1 MSTTERDKFLSRY
14 ELLLK
19 IFNIIFEV
27 ICLVVSIIL
36 LANSEENQT
45 NLIVGLVLLLAM
57 PLVIWLM
64 YSLSMVLVSFFYDVK
79 MIRNRLIVIEERTR
93 LTQKTDSSEDVTL
106 ANDSKSQKN
115 EMKSEEQ
122 KEENPIENTTNLDDQ
137 EVDEVI
143 RILNQGK

>member
-19 IFNIIFEV
+19 IFSIIFEV

-93 LTQKTDSSEDVTL
+93 LTQKTDFSEDVTL